1 MRASFVYERVVV
13 TLHLEYA
20 AVTFAFLFGDG
31 VHLVPG
37 FKELAVLIRQL
48 YAVRFFHV
56 EARAGDNAAGL
67 FAGLRLL
74 SLEVHDGLA
83 VAVHGLGIVCPLAVH
98 EVVAVSVHLA
108 DGGPQVV
115 HVAFHQ
121 LERGVVRAA
130 VLAPAVFP
138 AGAKVPHVVCG
149 HHVLPLDFF
158 GALETLAL
166 GIVAWLKV
174 ATRKVDALLVVVFAA
189 AVESLLQFAVVHSP

>member
-1 MRASFVYERVVV
+1 MRAFLVYERVVV

-56 EARAGDNAAGL
+56 KARAGDNAAGL

-98 EVVAVSVHLA
+98 EVIAVSVHLA

-130 VLAPAVFP
+130 VLAAAFFP
-138 AGAKVPHVVCG
+138 AGAEMSHVVRG
-149 HHVLPLDFF
+149 DHVFPLDAFCPL
-158 GALETLAL
+158 GAFAVGVFARLE
-166 GIVAWLKV
+166 V
-174 ATRKVDALLVVVFAA
+174 ATAKVDILLVVVFAA
-189 AVESLLQFAVVHSP
+189 AVESLLQFAVVHAP